1 MYECIPGDGDDCE
14 FLLATSQDAPGQ
26 FIELARLTILADVP
40 KCTGSAMLGADISTA
55 SHPPGVRLSYE
66 EYLRDGTV
74 TFLMVKYQGASLTWL
89 WSHESGTMYS
99 ASVQINKRHKSEN
112 GV

>member
-1 MYECIPGDGDDCE
+1 MHGFGYAGRRHFHGFP
-14 FLLATSQDAPGQ
+14 S
-26 FIELARLTILADVP
+26 
-40 KCTGSAMLGADISTA
+40 
-55 SHPPGVRLSYE
+55 PGVRLSYE